1 MADDA
6 AKDSYWWGVGQLKN
20 KLKVGGECT
29 RPPKQ
34 GVYEHLDDDVVEED
48 GELPRKRA
56 REAVGEVGLVVERD
70 GDIVVP
76 DMHTNVPEAVL
87 VAHKPPCGSR
97 RIVVKRGEHSWLSYN
112 LGRIE
117 VLRPMYMFCEPGAV
131 QKGRWLLLEG
141 SKGSIEHGRMIWQTP
156 SRDEMRVVGE
166 PTVYVRGG
174 SPWLFEDCDVRNMVR
189 KCLTARQARNRLARS
204 PVRLS
209 CRSALFLFSWIVCIC
224 GVRVVLLVV

>member
-189 KCLTARQARNRLARS
+189 KCLIK
-204 PVRLS
+204 P
-209 CRSALFLFSWIVCIC
+209 
-224 GVRVVLLVV
+224 